1 MRKIREIALVTA
13 AAVLMSVCPV
23 DMGSLENNTSAT
35 GYKVYAAENDEAQLA
50 TPDQPDKPVE
60 KNGWYTVKGKRYYY
74 KNGTLQK
81 NVLLKIKEKSGSKTY
96 DNIYY
101 LGTDG
106 VAFSGLKRVQ
116 GTLYFFDGSSKTFP
130 CAAISGWK
138 TVSGRKYYFLKDK
151 KAAVGLTVI
160 GSNKY
165 YFGLE
170 NNVLQSGLKKLK
182 TGYMYFSKNTGAAET
197 NKIANNMYFNSN
209 GYAVKNTF
217 FTYNGHRYYVASNY
231 KIKTGGL
238 FTVSG
243 NKYYAGKTGALV
255 KNSSR
260 TVNGKTYYFGSNY
273 KAVSGTKKIGNYY
286 YYFDTNGAMKKNVW
300 YQTKYG
306 RYYFGSNGRAV
317 TGFHRISG
325 YLFYFDS
332 NCRIV
337 KNTWKT
343 VNGRRYYFGESGKA
357 VTGLRKIGKSYY
369 YFGANGILQTGLKK
383 IGKSYYYF
391 GTNGKALTGLRKV
404 GKSVYYFGTNGKALT
419 GLRKVGKS
427 VYYFG
432 TNGKA
437 LTGLRKVGKSV
448 YYFGTNGKALTGLRK
463 VGKSYYYFETNGKAL
478 TGLRKVGKSVYY
490 FGTNGKALTGL
501 RKVGK
506 SVYYFGTNGKALTGL
521 RKVGKSY
528 YYFGANGKAFTGLRK
543 IGKYYYYFGSNGI
556 MARNRFVTR
565 SGKIYYFGND
575 GKAYTGTRKVD
586 GELYNFSAKGYLA
599 KGVSKIDGKL
609 YLFDKSGK
617 MVKNAGWY
625 TSDTGNKYCMSEDGS
640 LMTGYKIFNSG
651 IYYFSDEN
659 GCMYKNKWAYANG
672 YKFYFGNDGKRLTDV
687 DSVLGKQDTYE
698 IKVNKTTNV
707 VTVYAKDG
715 DNGFIIP
722 VKAFVCSG
730 GDATPL
736 GTFYTPMKGRWWTLM
751 GPCYGQWDTIITG
764 DILFHSVYYGS
775 QDPTTL
781 NVGAYNQLGTT
792 CSHGCI
798 RLKAGDAKWIYDNC
812 DLGTKVTIFESND
825 DGPFPKPSSVQLD
838 YSHSWDPTDPTMAY
852 KCKELGCHQGIAW

>member
-23 DMGSLENNTSAT
+23 DMGSLKSSTSAT
-35 GYKVYAAENDEAQLA
+35 GYKVYAAENNDEEVASP
-50 TPDQPDKPVE
+50 TQPEKPVE
-60 KNGWYTVKGKRYYY
+60 KNGWYTVNGKRLYYE
-74 KNGTLQK
+74 NGTLQK
-81 NVLLKIKEKSGSKTY
+81 DVLLKIKEKSQSKTY

-106 VAFSGLKRVQ
+106 AAFSGLKRVQ
-116 GTLYFFDGSSKTFP
+116 GTLYYFDGSSKTFP

-138 TVSGRKYYFLKDK
+138 TVNGRKYYFLKDK

-182 TGYMYFSKNTGAAET
+182 SGYMYFSKKTGVAET

-217 FTYNGHRYYVASNY
+217 FTYNGRRYYAAANY

-238 FTVSG
+238 FAVSG
-243 NKYYAGKTGALV
+243 NKYYAGATGALV

-286 YYFDTNGAMKKNVW
+286 YYFNPDGAMNKNVW

-325 YLFYFDS
+325 YLFCFDS

-343 VNGRRYYFGESGKA
+343 VKGRRYYFGESGKA
-357 VTGLRKIGKSYY
+357 VTGLRKIGRSYY
-369 YFGANGILQTGLKK
+369 YFGANGIMQTGLKK
-383 IGKSYYYF
+383 VGKSIYYF
-391 GTNGKALTGLRKV
+391 GTNGKAVTGLRKVGKSIYYFGTNGKAVTGLRKVGKSIYYFGTNGKAVTGLRKVGKSIYYFGTNGKAVTGLRKV

-419 GLRKVGKS
+419 GLRK
-427 VYYFG
+427 
-432 TNGKA
+432 
-437 LTGLRKVGKSV
+437 
-448 YYFGTNGKALTGLRK
+448 
-463 VGKSYYYFETNGKAL
+463 
-478 TGLRKVGKSVYY
+478 
-490 FGTNGKALTGL
+490 
-501 RKVGK
+501 
-506 SVYYFGTNGKALTGL
+506 
-521 RKVGKSY
+521 
-528 YYFGANGKAFTGLRK
+528 

-556 MARNRFVTR
+556 MVRNRFVTR
-565 SGKIYYFGND
+565 SGRIYYFGND
-575 GKAYTGTRKVD
+575 GKAYTGTRKVN
-586 GELYNFSAKGYLA
+586 GETYNFSAKGYLS
-599 KGVSKIDGKL
+599 KGISKINGKL
-609 YLFDKSGK
+609 YFFDKSGK
-617 MVKNAGWY
+617 MVKRAGWY
-625 TSDTGNKYCMSEDGS
+625 TSDAGNKYCMSEDGS
-640 LMTGYKIFNSG
+640 LMTGYKVFYSG
-651 IYYFSDEN
+651 IYYFNDEN
-659 GCMYKNKWAYANG
+659 GCMYRNKWAYANG
-672 YKFYFGNDGKRLTDV
+672 YKFYFGKDGKRLTDV
-687 DSVLGKQDTYE
+687 DSVLGKQDSYE

-730 GDATPL
+730 GDSTPV

-751 GPCYGQWDTIITG
+751 GPCYGQWDTLITG

-781 NVGAYNQLGTT
+781 SVSAYNQLGTT

-812 DLGTKVTIFESND
+812 ELGTKVTIFESND